1 MKIRF
6 RFPADEFIVTLV
18 DQPVA
23 YELVA
28 MLPLR
33 LEMSDFASAE
43 KIAYLP
49 HKLNADSAPAG
60 TDAEAGDLAYY
71 APWGNL
77 ALFYKKASYAPGL
90 IHLGRI
96 DGAIG
101 TLGRQREGVVTVELI
116 EE

>member
-6 RFPADEFIVTLV
+6 RFPADELIVTLV

-43 KIAYLP
+43 KIAY
-49 HKLNADSAPAG
+49 
-60 TDAEAGDLAYY
+60 
-71 APWGNL
+71 
-77 ALFYKKASYAPGL
+77 
-90 IHLGRI
+90 
-96 DGAIG
+96 
-101 TLGRQREGVVTVELI
+101 
-116 EE
+116 